1 MGGRKTLI
9 NALGFMLGF
18 TVVFVTLG
26 AFSGVVGIL
35 FSEYQNTFNIITGG
49 FVLIFGFNYLGL
61 LKIGFLHHT
70 IKGNA
75 KTVNLRFFTSFV
87 FGIVFSIS
95 WTPCVGAFLGSAL
108 MIASGTGSAL
118 KGMAMLFAFSL
129 GLGLPFLASAVLID
143 RLKGTFDF
151 IKRNYKVINIISG
164 LMLVIMGVLMMSG
177 TMGYFL
183 SFLTF

>member
-9 NALGFMLGF
+9 NAFGFMLGF
-18 TVVFVTLG
+18 TVVFVALG
-26 AFSGVVGIL
+26 AFSGIVGKL
-35 FSEYQNTFNIITGG
+35 LSEYQKTFNIITGG

-61 LKIGFLHHT
+61 LRIGFLNQAIKNNVNT
-70 IKGNA
+70 I
-75 KTVNLRFFTSFV
+75 NLRFFTSLV

-118 KGMAMLFAFSL
+118 KGMVMLFAFSL
-129 GLGLPFLASAVLID
+129 GLGFPLLASAVLID
-143 RLKGTFDF
+143 RLKSTFDF

-164 LMLVIMGVLMMSG
+164 LMLVIMGVLMMNG